1 MATGMAKIPLTKNK
15 VFARSV
21 PTRYIL
27 EGLVLKLCVY
37 FISISCGTYMG
48 GKGLTLR
55 SSFTYVKLFLNF
67 CQLICRRIAE
77 GTGESSAEP
86 V

>member
-21 PTRYIL
+21 STRYIL

-37 FISISCGTYMG
+37 FISISCGTYMEG
-48 GKGLTLR
+48 NGLTSELVILIQLVHSNRDR
-55 SSFTYVKLFLNF
+55 SFIFAFK
-67 CQLICRRIAE
+67 
-77 GTGESSAEP
+77 
-86 V
+86 